1 MRVIRS
7 LHAGYLVI
15 ALLSILGAA
24 RVTDAQARK
33 DIKPVEAP
41 TSDAQRI
48 EEPWR
53 PSADKV
59 SKAEAALSILTPEQL
74 ALANA
79 LRILTNRPDDSA
91 QAAPLNRLSRASA
104 LGSGGASLVD
114 APEYALR
121 LAALLRAGL
130 PAVDALVAETASY
143 LNSPRSAQA
152 GRFSEVLLDLLVCD
166 AVCAREER
174 EFATLQAKASTRA
187 KKACALLSW
196 TSKEPSTAPSA
207 EQLRNLACEA
217 LCRRYAAQRGWAVN
231 LPTGW
236 AEVVESLCKRLRS
249 KGRVWPE
256 AVSSTERDSTPAQS
270 ALWMGALL
278 SMTRFESCMDVTK
291 GSFAGSYTAA
301 CRAVTRSV
309 TDTRQAWA
317 SGMDLDGAALF
328 ALFPK
333 EMEPDSCKPLQSHLR
348 RKALSYF
355 AAVDFKSAGLGFAAA
370 TGWLTEPSW
379 NLPES
384 MRELYLPP
392 SSLDDKQYLAQLSL
406 NLLGYC
412 GGIGPTEKC
421 SVIGTPEDFNNWA
434 SALAV
439 LDAHKTPRLQDKI
452 AHAINLASN
461 WLKEQQ
467 RPDGTFNGNYSAR
480 QGGHCLNMLALL
492 DAGMSRED
500 PCIQRALRALPNMDA
515 GKLATGQLD
524 GPVYSY
530 AVELLFFQKYYEK
543 EQVAAKVLEAS
554 NAEDYKKATAKVW
567 RGVRPEHR
575 DMIAKMVAVLT
586 KEDHSFGWSYFAPA
600 TQDGASEDI
609 TGAAYRDN
617 SNSQYAVM
625 GLKSAS
631 LLGAPFDRAIL
642 AGEAK
647 RLIRC
652 YKPDLAYPAIR
663 VRLTGENDERR
674 TGTDGSATIV
684 PGGWDYT
691 SSKPAPASAD
701 STPQPG
707 TASAMTAAGI
717 SSLVI
722 CRDELRLSG
731 LLDAKLKSEI
741 DLHIHGALHWVG
753 SKFSY
758 RYVRGQS
765 SMRIYAEGW
774 GKYYDLYSIE
784 RAGVLSNVRK
794 MADAEWYAEGA
805 TLLVETQQSNG
816 AWPDIAGMKPT
827 AQNMGPNTVDH
838 CFAILFLKRAVVPVT
853 RRPVITQED

>member
-1 MRVIRS
+1 MKAF
-7 LHAGYLVI
+7 HPTNAAYLAF
-15 ALLSILGAA
+15 ALLSIFGAA
-24 RVTDAQARK
+24 GVTDAQARK
-33 DIKPVEAP
+33 DVKPAETP

-59 SKAEAALSILTPEQL
+59 SKAEAALSKLTPEQL

-79 LRILTNRPDDSA
+79 LRILANRPDDSA
-91 QAAPLNRLSRASA
+91 QAAPINRLPNASA
-104 LGSGGASLVD
+104 LGSGGASLAA

-130 PAVDALVAETASY
+130 PAVDALVVETANY
-143 LNSPRSAQA
+143 LNSQRSAQA

-187 KKACALLSW
+187 KEACALLTW
-196 TSKEPSTAPSA
+196 TSKEPSSPPNA
-207 EQLRNLACEA
+207 EQLRDLGCEA
-217 LCRRYAAQRGWAVN
+217 LCRRYAARRGWAVE

-236 AEVVESLCKRLRS
+236 TDVVESLCRRLRS
-249 KGRVWPE
+249 KGRLWPE
-256 AVSSTERDSTPAQS
+256 AVSFTEKDSTPAQS

-278 SMTRFESCMDVTK
+278 SMTRFETCMDITK
-291 GSFAGSYTAA
+291 GSLAGSYTAA
-301 CRAVTRSV
+301 CRAVVRSV
-309 TDTRQAWA
+309 TETRLAWA
-317 SGMDLDGAALF
+317 NGMDLDGAALF

-333 EMEPDSCKPLQSHLR
+333 EMEPDACKPLQGHLR
-348 RKALSYF
+348 RKSLSYF
-355 AAVDFKSAGLGFAAA
+355 SAVDFKSAGLGLAAA
-370 TGWLTEPSW
+370 TGWLIEPTW

-384 MRELYLPP
+384 MRDLDLAPT
-392 SSLDDKQYLAQLSL
+392 SLDDKHYVSQVSL

-412 GGIGPTEKC
+412 GGIGPTEQC
-421 SVIGTPEDFNNWA
+421 TVIGTPQEFNSWA

-452 AHAINLASN
+452 TRAISQAAN

-467 RPDGTFNGNYSAR
+467 RPDGTFNGYFSAR
-480 QGGHCLNMLALL
+480 LGGHCLNMLALL
-492 DAGMSRED
+492 DAGMSRD
-500 PCIQRALRALPNMDA
+500 DVCIQKALKALQNMDA
-515 GKLATGQLD
+515 GRLTTGQLD

-530 AVELLFFQKYYEK
+530 AVALLLFQKYYEK
-543 EQVAAKVLEAS
+543 EQLAAKVLEAKDS
-554 NAEDYKKATAKVW
+554 EDYKKATAKVW

-575 DMIAKMVAVLT
+575 EMIGKMVAVLT
-586 KEDHSFGWSYFAPA
+586 KDDHSFGWSYFAPG
-600 TQDGASEDI
+600 TKDGETEDI
-609 TGAAYRDN
+609 YSTAYRDN

-631 LLGAPFDRAIL
+631 LLGVNFDRAIL

-652 YKPDLAYPAIR
+652 YKPDPAFPAIR

-674 TGTDGSATIV
+674 TGTDGSSTIV
-684 PGGWDYT
+684 PGGWDYA
-691 SSKPAPASAD
+691 SLKP
-701 STPQPG
+701 TPETGAGTVRPG

-731 LLDAKLKSEI
+731 LLDAKLKGEI

-753 SKFSY
+753 SKFGY

-765 SMRIYAEGW
+765 FNRIYAEGW

-805 TLLVETQQSNG
+805 LLLVETQQSDG
-816 AWPDIAGMKPT
+816 AWPDIVGMKPLGE
-827 AQNMGPNTVDH
+827 NKGPDTVDH

-853 RRPVITQED
+853 RRPVITQGE

>member
-1 MRVIRS
+1 MKVFRPI
-7 LHAGYLVI
+7 HAVYLAI
-15 ALLSILGAA
+15 ALLYILGAA
-24 RVTDAQARK
+24 RVAGAQGKK
-33 DIKPVEAP
+33 DIRPVEAP

-59 SKAEAALSILTPEQL
+59 SKAEAALSKLTPEQL

-79 LRILTNRPDDSA
+79 LRILANRPDDSA
-91 QAAPLNRLSRASA
+91 QAAPLNRLSGASA
-104 LGSGGASLVD
+104 LGSGGASLAA

-143 LNSPRSAQA
+143 LNSPRSAQP
-152 GRFSEVLLDLLVCD
+152 GQFSEVLLDLLVCD

-187 KKACALLSW
+187 KEACALLSW
-196 TSKEPSTAPSA
+196 TSKEPSSAPSA
-207 EQLRNLACEA
+207 EQLCNLACEA
-217 LCRRYAAQRGWAVN
+217 LCRRYAARRGWAVN

-249 KGRVWPE
+249 KGRLWPE
-256 AVSSTERDSTPAQS
+256 AVSFTEKNSTPALS

-278 SMTRFESCMDVTK
+278 SMTRFETCIDVTK

-333 EMEPDSCKPLQSHLR
+333 ELEPDSCKPLQGHLR
-348 RKALSYF
+348 KKSLSYF
-355 AAVDFKSAGLGFAAA
+355 SAVDFKSAGLGVAAA
-370 TGWLTEPSW
+370 TGWLIEPSW

-384 MRELYLPP
+384 MREQYLPP
-392 SSLDDKQYLAQLSL
+392 GSLDDKHYVAQLSL
-406 NLLGYC
+406 NLLGFC
-412 GGIGPTEKC
+412 GGISPAEKC
-421 SVIGTPEDFNNWA
+421 TVIGTPEEFNTWA

-439 LDAHKTPRLQDKI
+439 LDAHKIPRLQDKI
-452 AHAINLASN
+452 AHAITQAAN
-461 WLKEQQ
+461 WLKDQQ
-467 RPDGTFNGNYSAR
+467 RPDGTFYGNYSAR
-480 QGGHCLNMLALL
+480 LGGHCLNMLALL
-492 DAGMSRED
+492 DSGMSRED
-500 PCIQRALRALPNMDA
+500 PCIQKALRALPIMDA

-530 AVELLFFQKYYEK
+530 AVALLFFQKYYEK
-543 EQVAAKVLEAS
+543 EQGTAKVLEAS
-554 NAEDYKKATAKVW
+554 SAEDYKKATAKVW

-575 DMIAKMVAVLT
+575 DMITKMVAVLT

-600 TQDGASEDI
+600 TQDGTSEDI

-652 YKPDLAYPAIR
+652 YKPDSAYPAIR

-691 SSKPAPASAD
+691 SATTAPADSA
-701 STPQPG
+701 TQPG

-731 LLDAKLKSEI
+731 LLDARLKSDI

-794 MADAEWYAEGA
+794 MADVEWYAEGA
-805 TLLVETQQSNG
+805 TLLVETQQGDG
-816 AWPDIAGMKPT
+816 AWPDIAGMKPIGE
-827 AQNMGPNTVDH
+827 NKGPDTVDH